1 VSEISDE
8 LWRRARHL
16 VEVAGRS
23 YTAGNTVRYH
33 YGDAVINIHWNHSTL
48 DTLVQRGSL
57 HVSCEA
63 TGTALVTVSGQ
74 SICCHVEDYEA
85 EKFVE
90 YLRKLMVLD
99 DLVRG
104 VASG

>member
-1 VSEISDE
+1 MSEISDE

-16 VEVAGRS
+16 VEVAGQT
-23 YTAGNTVRYH
+23 YTSGNTVRYH
-33 YGDAVINIHWNHSTL
+33 YVDPVINIHWNYSQSGFS
-48 DTLVQRGSL
+48 QRGHL
-57 HVSCEA
+57 EVSCSA
-63 TGTALVTVSGQ
+63 TSTRLVTVSGQ